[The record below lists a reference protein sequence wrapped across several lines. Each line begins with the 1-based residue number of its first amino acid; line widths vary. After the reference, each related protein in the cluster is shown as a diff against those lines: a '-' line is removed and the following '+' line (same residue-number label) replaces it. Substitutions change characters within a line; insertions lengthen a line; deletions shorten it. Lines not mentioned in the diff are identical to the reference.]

1 VLLYP
6 EGVLLL
12 NAPAAAVLELCDG
25 RRTLADLLAVLGRRY
40 RARPEELTRDVAEF
54 LSSLRARGL
63 LH

>member
-25 RRTLADLLAVLGRRY
+25 RRTLADLVAVLGRRY
-40 RARPEELTRDVAEF
+40 RASPEKLARDVAEF